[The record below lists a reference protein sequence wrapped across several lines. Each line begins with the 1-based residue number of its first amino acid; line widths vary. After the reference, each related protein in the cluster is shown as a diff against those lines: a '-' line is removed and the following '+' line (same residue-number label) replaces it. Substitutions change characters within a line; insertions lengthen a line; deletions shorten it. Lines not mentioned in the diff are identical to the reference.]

1 MAFNPIDVAKAVG
14 GWIWT
19 NVIALGAVVVSLVSL
34 YFAIDAADVAH
45 KGLANQSPNIT
56 LVPAAGTFDSSGKK
70 FTQVPQK
77 TLLASIG
84 DIRSGHDWL
93 QLTFENGGGRAILI
107 DQVGIVAGN
116 GNELFF
122 NPDQIAPFSAPC
134 ASNSAVGLCGSKS
147 FTVNPTDRLVVF
159 YPLFAAADWLQGGY
173 GGQDE
178 ELKVGYV
185 SRDILDKGQTVDAL
199 VKITP

>member
-1 MAFNPIDVAKAVG
+1 MALSAKAVG
-14 GWIWT
+14 GWIWD
-19 NVIALGAVVVSLVSL
+19 NVIAIVAVVVSLVSL
-34 YFAIDAADVAH
+34 YFAHDANRVAQ
-45 KGLANQSPNIT
+45 KGLDNASPEIA

-70 FTQVPQK
+70 FTQIPQK

-122 NPDQIAPFSAPC
+122 NSDQIAPFSAPC
-134 ASNSAVGLCGSKS
+134 ASNSAVGLCGSAP
-147 FTVNPTDRLVVF
+147 FTVKPTESLVVF

-173 GGQDE
+173 GGHDE
-178 ELKVGYV
+178 ELKVGYA